1 MTKLLHFKVFGKN
14 QEKKNILPPKDS
26 GQPAKPVDLFLWIL
40 VLLACI
46 CSSGVCIA
54 ARRASFVVARSDMED
69 GGVVDCGAGCLSE
82 IGALKSCL
90 DAMKALDDN
99 GDEGKGGHVVSL

>member
-1 MTKLLHFKVFGKN
+1 
-14 QEKKNILPPKDS
+14 
-26 GQPAKPVDLFLWIL
+26 
-40 VLLACI
+40 
-46 CSSGVCIA
+46 
-54 ARRASFVVARSDMED
+54 MED